1 MLNRL
6 ARRRALGALLLT
18 LLPGAALLPAAL
30 EASARDCV
38 AD

>member
-18 LLPGAALLPAAL
+18 LLQVFKVEQAG
-30 EASARDCV
+30 V
-38 AD
+38 

>member
-6 ARRRALGALLLT
+6 ARRWTLAALLLT
-18 LLPGAALLPAAL
+18 LPPGAALLPAAL